1 MTSVREMVAEAKGR
15 IRNLSME
22 ELEAERREGTAVLI
36 DIRDVRERWRE
47 GTIPG
52 ARHVPRGMLEFW
64 ADPESEYHKGFMTRD
79 ARVILFCA
87 GGQRS
92 ALGADTL
99 TRLGYTDVAHLEIG
113 FDEWKRRG
121 GDAVDVPQKR

>member
-1 MTSVREMVAEAKGR
+1 
-15 IRNLSME
+15 
-22 ELEAERREGTAVLI
+22 VLI

-64 ADPESEYHKGFMTRD
+64 ADPESEYHKDFMTRD

-99 TRLGYTDVAHLEIG
+99 TRLGYTNVAHLEIG
-113 FDEWKRRG
+113 FDE
-121 GDAVDVPQKR
+121 

>member
-1 MTSVREMVAEAKGR
+1 
-15 IRNLSME
+15 
-22 ELEAERREGTAVLI
+22 
-36 DIRDVRERWRE
+36 
-47 GTIPG
+47 
-52 ARHVPRGMLEFW
+52 MLEFW
-64 ADPESEYHKGFMTRD
+64 ADPESEYHKDFMTRD

-121 GDAVDVPQKR
+121 GDVVDVPKKR